1 MGGQAMNEMTASDM
15 LRDPLIR
22 QMLRADK
29 ISLASFAALLDAASQ
44 RQARRGH
51 ESAPPQPATPEAR
64 SGEALST
71 V

>member
-1 MGGQAMNEMTASDM
+1 MHEMTASDM

-22 QMLRADK
+22 QLLRADR

-44 RQARRGH
+44 RQARRAA
-51 ESAPPQPATPEAR
+51 ESASPRPATPEAW
-64 SGEALST
+64 SGEVLST

>member
-1 MGGQAMNEMTASDM
+1 MNEMTASEM

-22 QMLRADK
+22 QVLRADR
-29 ISLASFAALLDAASQ
+29 ISLASFATLLDTASR
-44 RQARRGH
+44 RQARGH
-51 ESAPPQPATPEAR
+51 ETAGPQPAAPQAR

>member
-1 MGGQAMNEMTASDM
+1 MNEMTASEM

-22 QMLRADK
+22 QMLRADR
-29 ISLASFAALLDAASQ
+29 ISLASFATLLDTASR
-44 RQARRGH
+44 RQARRDH
-51 ESAPPQPATPEAR
+51 ESTPPQPVAPEVW

>member
-1 MGGQAMNEMTASDM
+1 MNEMTASDM

-22 QMLRADK
+22 QMLRADR

-44 RQARRGH
+44 RQARRAA
-51 ESAPPQPATPEAR
+51 ENAPLRPVTPEAW
-64 SGEALST
+64 SGEVLST

>member
-1 MGGQAMNEMTASDM
+1 MIEMTASDM

-22 QMLRADK
+22 QMLRADR
-29 ISLASFAALLDAASQ
+29 ISLASFATLLDAASR
-44 RQARRGH
+44 RQASRAG
-51 ESAPPQPATPEAR
+51 ENAAPRPAAPEAW